1 MIIHPLCELM
11 QFGGGDTQSLRAV
24 PPDIWNNLI
33 VHISGKAAKIVFQMR
48 RGFT

>member
-1 MIIHPLCELM
+1 MIVHPLCKLM

-24 PPDIWNNLI
+24 PPNIRNNLI
-33 VHISGKAAKIVFQMR
+33 VDVPGKAAKIVFQMR